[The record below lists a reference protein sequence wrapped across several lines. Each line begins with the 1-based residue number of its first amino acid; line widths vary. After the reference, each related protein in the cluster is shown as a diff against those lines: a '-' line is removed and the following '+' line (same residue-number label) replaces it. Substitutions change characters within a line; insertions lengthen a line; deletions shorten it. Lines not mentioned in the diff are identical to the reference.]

1 MSTQV
6 PTTTK
11 AYILGEKQTRTL
23 SDGKSIPYYDAS
35 LQERE
40 LPKAGEREVV
50 VKITAAGF
58 NHRELWIR
66 KGQYPGI
73 KVGSVLGADASGEF
87 IAVKFPLT
95 FVAHVCVGTVISG
108 PQDILGKRVF
118 IVPMAGWESAVRG
131 PEKQHVPR
139 LSTRQST
146 YRFGIVGGVNYPTYG
161 TLSEYMVLP
170 KDCVIPAPEHMTDE
184 EAAAWG
190 LGAVTAW
197 RAVVTKGQV
206 ERGHNVFITGI
217 GGGVAVIALLFCAA
231 RGANVF
237 VSSSSPETIDKAIK
251 LGAKGGVN
259 YRDESWPKD
268 LAALMKEH
276 GASGLDA
283 IIDSAGGDILGKT
296 GRILNNGAKVVC
308 YGM

>member
-6 PTTTK
+6 PTATK

-73 KVGSVLGADASGEF
+73 KVGSVLGADASG
-87 IAVKFPLT
+87 
-95 FVAHVCVGTVISG
+95 TVISG

-118 IVPMAGWESAVRG
+118 IVPMAGWESAERG
-131 PEKQHVPR
+131 PEKQSGV
-139 LSTRQST
+139 
-146 YRFGIVGGVNYPTYG
+146 VGGVNYPTYG

-206 ERGHNVFITGI
+206 EKGHNVFITGI
-217 GGGVAVIALLFCAA
+217 GGGVAVVALLFCVA

-259 YRDESWPKD
+259 YHDESWPND

-283 IIDSAGGDILGKT
+283 IIDSVGGDIRGKT
-296 GRILNNGAKVVC
+296 GRSLNNWAKVVC
-308 YGM
+308 YEI